1 MTYTMK
7 KALFVSILNLILA
20 LASANGE
27 NGHSMLHDMGDSIRG
42 MVSGNILAGKIKP
55 LIRKVLHLDRTVIH
69 GALRESVHIEDILF
83 LVCAGWIFVPAL
95 NLPYSQLPLSARESL
110 ADYYHLI
117 RLFLVHVQQVAKLA
131 LLVYFVDIVK
141 IVLTGMGFE
150 SFNNAEFPIAFAQ
163 VVYLLWGA
171 NRISTIKKYYIRSF
185 ISEHPDSFGRM
196 KIINRLA
203 DAAIGGI
210 TLTVI
215 MGILQVKMGIA
226 MSSLFAL
233 GSAGTLAI
241 GLASQGIAKSVINGL
256 LLVSSDRIYEGDYV
270 RFGNGKEGTIVKLG
284 WMETVLRGSDE
295 ITVNIPNTDLISTPI
310 SNLSRIRYSQVK
322 QVLRFS
328 LKDRAILRD
337 VMESI
342 KEEVQL
348 ACPEIVTD
356 GSRPFLATL
365 TNYGP
370 GFVEATVDFHFRIR
384 PVGELYWENRQR
396 VLWAID
402 AALKRHDVELK

>member
-1 MTYTMK
+1 MAKLT
-7 KALFVSILNLILA
+7 IILILLSA
-20 LASANGE
+20 CICISANDE
-27 NGHSMLHDMGDSIRG
+27 NGHSMLHDVGDSIRG
-42 MVSGNILAGKIKP
+42 IVSGNILAGKMTP
-55 LIRKVLHLDRTVIH
+55 LIRKFLHLDDRERTVIH
-69 GALRESVHIEDILF
+69 KALRESVHVEDLMF
-83 LVCAGWIFVPAL
+83 LIFAGWMFVPAL
-95 NLPYSQLPLSARESL
+95 KLPYSQLPSSARESL
-110 ADYYHLI
+110 SDYYHVL
-117 RLFLVHVQQVAKLA
+117 RLLLEQVQQIAKLA

-150 SFNNAEFPIAFAQ
+150 SFDNIEFPNAFAQ
-163 VVYLLWGA
+163 IVYILWGA
-171 NRISTIKKYYIRSF
+171 NRLSTLKKYYVRNF
-185 ISEHPDSFGRM
+185 ISEYPESFGRM

-241 GLASQGIAKSVINGL
+241 GLASQGIAKSIINGL

-284 WMETVLRGSDE
+284 WIETVLRGSDE
-295 ITVNIPNTDLISTPI
+295 ITVHIPNADLISTPI

-328 LKDRAILRD
+328 LKDRAILRN

-342 KEEVQL
+342 KEEVKL
-348 ACPEIVTD
+348 ACPEVVTD

-370 GFVEATVDFHFRIR
+370 GYVEATVDFHFSIK

-396 VLWAID
+396 VLCAID
-402 AALKRHDVELK
+402 TALKKHDVELK